1 MESKNSLMRKLL
13 FAIFLTI
20 TFSSCFIFYTF
31 KDISI
36 EPDVK
41 TFYVEDFANNAT
53 NSPATLNQDFS
64 EALRKKIIDETS
76 LTYDENNPH
85 VIFSGSISSFDVTAQ
100 APNKEGAS
108 LNRLQIKIN
117 VEYVN
122 TLHEKENWKKPFTWY
137 ADFPSDQSLDEVQE
151 SLIKEIFAQILD
163 DIINKS
169 FNNW

>member
-1 MESKNSLMRKLL
+1 MKKIFFAL
-13 FAIFLTI
+13 FVMIS
-20 TFSSCFIFYTF
+20 FSSCFLFYTF

-41 TFYVEDFANNAT
+41 TFYVEDFSNNVSNA
-53 NSPATLNQDFS
+53 PATLNQDFS
-64 EALRKKIIDETS
+64 EALRRKIINETS

-85 VIFSGSISSFDVTAQ
+85 IIFSGAISKFDVTAQ
-100 APNKEGAS
+100 APNKEGSS
-108 LNRLQIKIN
+108 LNRLQITIK

-122 TLHEKENWKKPFTWY
+122 TLHEKENWKKPFSDF
-137 ADFPSDQSLDEVQE
+137 ADFPGEQSLEEVQE
-151 SLIKEIFAQILD
+151 TLIKEIFDKILD

>member
-1 MESKNSLMRKLL
+1 MNKLFFSLL
-13 FAIFLTI
+13 LTI
-20 TFSSCFIFYTF
+20 SFSSCFIFYTF

-41 TFYVEDFANNAT
+41 TFYVEDFSNNAS

-64 EALRKKIIDETS
+64 EALRRKIINETS
-76 LTYDENNPH
+76 LSYDENDPH
-85 VIFSGSISSFDVTAQ
+85 IIFSGAISIFDVTAQ

-108 LNRLQIKIN
+108 LNRLQITVK

-122 TLHEKENWKKPFTWY
+122 ILHEKENWKKPFTWY
-137 ADFPSDQSLDEVQE
+137 ADFPSEQSLDDVQE
-151 SLIKEIFAQILD
+151 SLTKEIFDQILD

>member
-1 MESKNSLMRKLL
+1 MKKIFFAL
-13 FAIFLTI
+13 FVTI
-20 TFSSCFIFYTF
+20 LFSSCFIFYTF

-41 TFYVEDFANNAT
+41 TFYVEDFSNNVSNA
-53 NSPATLNQDFS
+53 PATLNQDFS
-64 EALRKKIIDETS
+64 EALRRKIINETS

-85 VIFSGSISSFDVTAQ
+85 IIFSGAISKFDVTAQ
-100 APNKEGAS
+100 APNREGAS
-108 LNRLQIKIN
+108 LNRLQITVK

-122 TLHEKENWKKPFTWY
+122 TLHEKENWKKPFSY
-137 ADFPSDQSLDEVQE
+137 FADFPSEQSLEDVQE
-151 SLIKEIFAQILD
+151 SLIKEIFDQILD